1 MRGKVII
8 EDSGL
13 VRPAPDPRWAAE
25 IRREMIQGIVD
36 VEQRAVIANLACLL
50 LVTFAA
56 VSMPNAWSYA
66 LPIAMRVGAMG
77 ATRTT
82 FARLRRALAAGG
94 DYKRETRHV
103 VAALAIGGASWAA
116 VLVPVVAEPFLNPG
130 RMLIGGG
137 VLVGVSIIV
146 SLLAPVPRFAGAFC
160 AGFALVFAAG
170 IASALADFAVRASL
184 GMVGLFAIFLSYGFA
199 TTSRH
204 RAAAE
209 MLVENRAMSEELA
222 EALAQA
228 EFLAYRDPLTGL
240 LNRRSFFQCAAEH
253 GNDRVRHVITI
264 DLDHFKAINDR
275 FGHETGDRVLV
286 GVAAALRG
294 VIEELDGDGHCAVR
308 LGGEEFAMVVSI
320 AEPRPTVIVA
330 EMVRHAIALVAG
342 ELGVRDLVTTASIGI
357 CAWQPGQP
365 LDEVL
370 ARADRALYRAKSEG
384 RNRVIRA
391 RASAR

>member
-1 MRGKVII
+1 VRGKVII
-8 EDSGL
+8 DDSGL
-13 VRPAPDPRWAAE
+13 ARPAPDARWAE
-25 IRREMIQGIVD
+25 EVRREMIQGIVD
-36 VEQRAVIANLACLL
+36 VEQGAVVANLACLL
-50 LVTFAA
+50 LVSFAA
-56 VSMPNAWSYA
+56 YSMPNAWSYA
-66 LPIAMRVGAMG
+66 VPIALRVAAMA
-77 ATRTT
+77 ATRAT
-82 FARLRRALAAGG
+82 FARLRRALASRG
-94 DYKRETRHV
+94 DHGRETRHV
-103 VAALAIGGASWAA
+103 MAALAFGGVSWAA

-130 RMLIGGG
+130 RMLVGGG
-137 VLVGVSIIV
+137 VLVGISIIV
-146 SLLAPVPRFAGAFC
+146 SLLAPVPRLAAAFC
-160 AGFALVFAAG
+160 AGFVVTFAAG
-170 IASALADFAVRASL
+170 IAGAPADFAVRASF
-184 GMVGLFAIFLSYGFA
+184 GMAGLFAIFLSYGIA

-240 LNRRSFFQCAAEH
+240 MNRRAFFQCAAEH

-264 DLDHFKAINDR
+264 DLDHFKAINDS

-286 GVAAALRG
+286 GVAAALRR
-294 VIEELDGDGHCAVR
+294 VMDQLDGDGHCAVR
-308 LGGEEFAMVVSI
+308 LGGEEFAMIVSI
-320 AEPRPTVIVA
+320 AEPRLAAIVA
-330 EMVRHAIALVAG
+330 DMVRHSIALVAS
-342 ELGVRDLVTTASIGI
+342 EIGVRDLVTTASIGI

-370 ARADRALYRAKSEG
+370 ARADRALYRAKTAG